1 MATENQL
8 ADILRDYLAKTPIFA
23 ENRAQAVRNGF
34 EVDDDIS
41 ITLKNACGHPT
52 GSLVRQYTKNGVEMR
67 PLRSTFDL
75 TLRGREWGVRC
86 SSGYPGPDLD

>member
-1 MATENQL
+1 MATEIKL
-8 ADILRDYLAKTPIFA
+8 AEVLRDYLATTPIFA
-23 ENRAQAVRNGF
+23 KNRAEAERNGF
-34 EVDDDIS
+34 KVDDDLS

-52 GSLVRQYTKNGVEMR
+52 GSLIRHYIKDGMDIR

-75 TLRGREWGVRC
+75 TLRGREWAVRC